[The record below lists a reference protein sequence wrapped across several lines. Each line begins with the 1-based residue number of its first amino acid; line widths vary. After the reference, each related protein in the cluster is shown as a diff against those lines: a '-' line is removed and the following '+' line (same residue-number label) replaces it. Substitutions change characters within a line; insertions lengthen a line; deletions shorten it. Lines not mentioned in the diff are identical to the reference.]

1 MGIEQDILHVRQ
13 KYFIS
18 PHKEDHEIPDDVQ
31 ACEYLVNDV
40 LPAPNQEIAK
50 KHRLWT
56 DGNTLTVKILLIL
69 TGLLF
74 ILDMLFIGSEWLS
87 THSVN
92 YRFLNN
98 PSNNPATASWLM
110 YASMT
115 LIFPVISTLLCFT
128 QRTKKHKL
136 IENVI
141 FKLFTCTVLHTILC
155 LVVFSLF
162 FNTSAYFGYGMR
174 ADTWGRLSSSNF
186 QTMLGFTAVSLI
198 AMAVLF
204 FYSKMSKHYRLN
216 YHWRT

>member
-1 MGIEQDILHVRQ
+1 MGIEQDILYVRR

-56 DGNTLTVKILLIL
+56 DGNTPTVKILLIL
-69 TGLLF
+69 VGLF
-74 ILDMLFIGSEWLS
+74 FMLDMVYIVSEWSS
-87 THSVN
+87 THRVN
-92 YRFLNN
+92 YGFLNN
-98 PSNNPATASWLM
+98 PSNNPSTVSWLM
-110 YASMT
+110 YAGMT

-128 QRTKKHKL
+128 RRTKKHKL
-136 IENVI
+136 IEKLI
-141 FKLFTCTVLHTILC
+141 PKLFVCTVLHTIFC
-155 LVVFSLF
+155 FVVFSLF
-162 FNTSAYFGYGMR
+162 FNTNAYFGYGMVR
-174 ADTWGRLSSSNF
+174 STWDRLSSSDF
-186 QTMLGFTAVSLI
+186 LTMLGFTAVSLI